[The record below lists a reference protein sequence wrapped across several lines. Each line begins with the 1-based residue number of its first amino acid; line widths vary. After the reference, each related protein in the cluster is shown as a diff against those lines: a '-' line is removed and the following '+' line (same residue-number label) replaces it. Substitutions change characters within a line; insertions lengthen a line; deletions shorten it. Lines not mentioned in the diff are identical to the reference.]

1 MGEHMKQILTE
12 IVNMLAATTASL
24 DAMELALVDSGVLKA
39 DTIRGRFAVHQ
50 ETVESHLVLLRM
62 KIASL
67 KE

>member
-1 MGEHMKQILTE
+1 MKQILTE